1 MPQNSFHIF
10 SDERFLDLTAYQYGY
25 EQCRPLHSYGPHIRN
40 HYLFH
45 YIISGKGVLHVN
57 NKDLSDTDE
66 FPVLA
71 GQGFLIE
78 PNYVTTYYA
87 DQHEPWEY
95 IWIEFDGLRAA
106 ELLKEAGLSAS
117 APVFHPVSKEAGKQ
131 LHQRMMY
138 IIEHHIEQPL
148 FFIGCLYMILDS
160 LVQGSANRWKIQGGK
175 LSRFYSQEAISFIEQ
190 HYASQITVEDM
201 AKKCNLDRS
210 YFGKVFKDTMGQSP
224 QEFLIRYRMNKA
236 SSLLAMTDL
245 SINTIS
251 IQVGYPNQLHFS
263 RAFKKVYGIS
273 PRAYRQS
280 KKLLPGTM
288 NNK

>member
-57 NKDLSDTDE
+57 NKDLTQTDE
-66 FPVLA
+66 YQVLA

-78 PNYVTTYYA
+78 PNYVATYYA

-95 IWIEFDGLRAA
+95 TWIEFDGLRAA
-106 ELLKEAGLSAS
+106 ELIKEAGLSATS
-117 APVFHPVSKEAGKQ
+117 PVFCPISEEAGQQ
-131 LHQRMMY
+131 LQNRMLY
-138 IIEHHIEQPL
+138 IVEHHIENSL

-160 LVQGSANRWKIQGGK
+160 LVQGSANRWQIQGGK

-236 SSLLAMTDL
+236 STLLTMTDL

-263 RAFKKVYGIS
+263 RSFKKIYVVS
-273 PRAYRQS
+273 PMTYRHNRS
-280 KKLLPGTM
+280 LRPM
-288 NNK
+288 